1 MVLIV
6 KSKNMNG
13 VKVEVASRDEIE
25 CAAASE
31 IGWCRTE
38 TQRSVDDDRAATTT
52 KRSTKNR

>member
-13 VKVEVASRDEIE
+13 VKVEVASRDEID
-25 CAAASE
+25 CAASE